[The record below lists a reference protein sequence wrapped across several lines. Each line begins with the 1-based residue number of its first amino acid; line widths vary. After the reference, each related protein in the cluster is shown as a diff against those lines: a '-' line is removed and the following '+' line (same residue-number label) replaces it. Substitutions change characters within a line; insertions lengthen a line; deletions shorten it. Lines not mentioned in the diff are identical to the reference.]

1 MKIKFNKINTSYAAV
16 LLVTTQMATVSTV
29 FCMEDV
35 LPGAPKLATT
45 AFLNSRIK
53 DTENAKK
60 DVVKCCDP
68 YKEKIAMYSCLG
80 IRVERRFGGWTDL
93 GSNEYTFEESVLG
106 TEYTIKSYLD
116 LFSINDF
123 IRILRE
129 KNYADFANQLEK
141 KMQEMEER
149 KNVNH
154 NFLLSLLLSGF

>member
-35 LPGAPKLATT
+35 LPEAPKLATT
-45 AFLNSRIK
+45 AFLNSRIE

-60 DVVKCCDP
+60 NVVKRHDP
-68 YKEKIAMYSCLG
+68 YKEKLAMYSCLG
-80 IRVERRFGGWTDL
+80 IRVERRFGGWADL
-93 GSNEYTFEESVLG
+93 GSYDYIFKENAFGRECTVN
-106 TEYTIKSYLD
+106 SYLD

-129 KNYADFANQLEK
+129 KNYTHFISFYARSDVKIIRNTID
-141 KMQEMEER
+141 
-149 KNVNH
+149 
-154 NFLLSLLLSGF
+154 